1 MKREWQT
8 FFNQEK
14 HLPYAQSLKQF
25 LDQAYQEKVVYPP
38 RDLMYQAFALCPLD
52 QLKVVIIGQDPYHQ
66 PGQANGLAFS
76 VNSGIKPPPSLLNI
90 YKEISTDLQVKMDL
104 QNGDLSYLAKQGV
117 LLLNSL
123 LTVEESRPLSHQK
136 IGYDIFFEHI
146 FQFLES
152 LEQPI
157 MYLLWGGQ
165 AKAYQSWITHPH
177 HAFLLAHHPSPLSA
191 NRGGWF
197 GCQHFSKTN
206 SWLEKNNLKPIHWSN
221 T

>member
-1 MKREWQT
+1 MKLEWQT

-14 HLPYAQSLKQF
+14 QHPYAQSLKQF
-25 LDQAYQEKVVYPP
+25 LDQAYQQKNIYPP
-38 RDLMYQAFALCPLD
+38 RQLMYQAFALCPVP

-76 VNSGIKPPPSLLNI
+76 VNPGIKLPPSLINI
-90 YKEISTDLQVKMDL
+90 YKEISQDLQVKMDY
-104 QNGDLSYLAKQGV
+104 QSGDLTYLAKQGV

-123 LTVEESRPLSHQK
+123 LTVEDSKPLSHQH

-146 FQFLES
+146 FQFLET
-152 LEQPI
+152 LDQPI

-165 AKAYQSWITHPH
+165 AKAYQSWITHPN
-177 HAFLLAHHPSPLSA
+177 HAYLLAHHPSPLSA

-206 SWLEKNNLKPIHWSN
+206 IWLEKNQLKSIRWSN

>member
-1 MKREWQT
+1 MKTHWQN

-14 HLPYAQSLKQF
+14 TLPYALSLKQF
-25 LDQAYQEKVVYPP
+25 LDRAYAEKLVYPP
-38 RDLMYQAFALCPLD
+38 RQLMYQAFAFCPVD

-76 VNSGIKPPPSLLNI
+76 VNPGMKLPPSLINI
-90 YKEISTDLQVKMDL
+90 YKEISEDLKVNMDV
-104 QNGDLSYLAKQGV
+104 QNGDLTYLAKQGV

-123 LTVEESRPLSHQK
+123 LTVEDSKPLSHQH
-136 IGYDIFFEHI
+136 IGYDVFFEHV
-146 FQFLES
+146 FQFLET

-165 AKAYQSWITHPH
+165 AKGYQSWITHPN
-177 HAFLLAHHPSPLSA
+177 HAYLLAHHPSPLSA

-197 GCQHFSKTN
+197 GSQHFSKTN
-206 SWLEKNNLKPIHWSN
+206 AWLESKNLKPIHWSN
-221 T
+221 R

>member
-1 MKREWQT
+1 MKLEWQT

-14 HLPYAQSLKQF
+14 QYPYAQSLKQF
-25 LDQAYQEKVVYPP
+25 LDQAYQEKNIYPP
-38 RDLMYQAFALCPLD
+38 RQLMYQAFALCPVH

-66 PGQANGLAFS
+66 QGQANGLAFS
-76 VNSGIKPPPSLLNI
+76 VNPGIKLPPSLINI
-90 YKEISTDLQVKMDL
+90 YKEISQDLQVKMDY
-104 QNGDLSYLAKQGV
+104 QSGDLTYLAKQGV

-123 LTVEESRPLSHQK
+123 LTVEDSKPLSHQH

-146 FQFLES
+146 FQFLET
-152 LEQPI
+152 LDQPI

-165 AKAYQSWITHPH
+165 AKAYQSWITHPN
-177 HAFLLAHHPSPLSA
+177 HAYLLAHHPSPLSA

-206 SWLEKNNLKPIHWSN
+206 IWLEKNQLKSIRWSN

>member
-1 MKREWQT
+1 MKTHWQN

-14 HLPYAQSLKQF
+14 TLPYALSLKQF
-25 LDQAYQEKVVYPP
+25 LDRAYAEKLVYPP
-38 RDLMYQAFALCPLD
+38 RQLMYQAFAFCPVD

-76 VNSGIKPPPSLLNI
+76 VNPGMKLPPSLINI
-90 YKEISTDLQVKMDL
+90 YKEISEDLKVNMDF
-104 QNGDLSYLAKQGV
+104 QNGDLTYLAKQGV

-123 LTVEESRPLSHQK
+123 LTVEDSKPLSHQH
-136 IGYDIFFEHI
+136 IGYDVFFEHV
-146 FQFLES
+146 FQFLET

-165 AKAYQSWITHPH
+165 AKGYQSWITHPN
-177 HAFLLAHHPSPLSA
+177 HAYLLAHHPSPLSA

-197 GCQHFSKTN
+197 GSQHFSKTN
-206 SWLEKNNLKPIHWSN
+206 AWLESKNLKPIHWSN
-221 T
+221 R